1 MNRSCTN
8 AWTYTANHMVNKM
21 TVVGVDVVL
30 VVGGIQSNRRR
41 RTIYVVVMIMTEI
54 VAVAVVLAVAMVGL
68 S

>member
-1 MNRSCTN
+1 
-8 AWTYTANHMVNKM
+8 MVNKM